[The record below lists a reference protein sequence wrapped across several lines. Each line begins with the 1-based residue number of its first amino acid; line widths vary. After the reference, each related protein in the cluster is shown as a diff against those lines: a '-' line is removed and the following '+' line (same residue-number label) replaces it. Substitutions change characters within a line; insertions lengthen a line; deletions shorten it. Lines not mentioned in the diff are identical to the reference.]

1 MRKPDQIIND
11 KYMSRWFLIP
21 KNRFFNIY
29 LHKFVGSDNDRALH
43 DHPWWSV
50 SFLLKGELIEVLK
63 ETPVIKELRF
73 ISKWRPYVRPAIMA
87 HRMVLVGTE
96 AWTLFITGPKIREWG
111 FWTLNNLYWDRH
123 EGKGDFGVADI
134 KKEGSHIG
142 PFIWVPWREFL
153 GEE

>member
-1 MRKPDQIIND
+1 MRKPDRIINKD
-11 KYMSRWFLIP
+11 YLSRWHLIP

-63 ETPVIKELRF
+63 ETPLTKELRF
-73 ISKWRPYVRPAIMA
+73 IGKYRPYLRPAELA
-87 HRMVLVGTE
+87 HRMVLIGDE

-111 FWTLNNLYWDRH
+111 FWTLNYNYWENLSSNIFYLNSQ
-123 EGKGDFGVADI
+123 EEK
-134 KKEGSHIG
+134 
-142 PFIWVPWREFL
+142 PYIWIHNEEFL
-153 GEE
+153 EK